1 MILSVSWLYKSFIS
15 WFRGNKKTAILQG
28 VNIRIAPW
36 EIYAFL
42 GLNGAGKT
50 TTLECIM
57 GIQTIDTGQITFF
70 GNDILDNSIRK
81 RIGYAPDKVAYFD
94 HLTGWENLMIFASY
108 LWVDEKTKKIVWQR
122 LFNEL
127 ELEYSRDRL
136 VSDYSQG
143 MKQRLWIIIS
153 LISDPEL
160 LIWDEPMN
168 GLDPLGRIIVKNLIK
183 SLQSQGKTILFSTHI
198 LSDVED
204 IADRFGILAGWQI
217 IHESQTKAIDGD
229 LEAFFCSILDNY
241 SFKGLIDIK

>member
-1 MILSVSWLYKSFIS
+1 M
-15 WFRGNKKTAILQG
+15 GLQTVDG
-28 VNIRIAPW
+28 
-36 EIYAFL
+36 
-42 GLNGAGKT
+42 
-50 TTLECIM
+50 
-57 GIQTIDTGQITFF
+57 GQIKFF
-70 GNDILDNSIRK
+70 GDNVLDNSIRK

-94 HLTGWENLMIFASY
+94 HLSGWENLMTLASY
-108 LWVDEKTKKIVWQR
+108 IWVDKTTKEDVWQS
-122 LFNEL
+122 LFDEL
-127 ELEYSRDRL
+127 GLAYARDRL

-204 IADRFGILAGWQI
+204 IADRFGILTGWQI

-229 LEAFFCSILDNY
+229 LEAFFCSVLDNY